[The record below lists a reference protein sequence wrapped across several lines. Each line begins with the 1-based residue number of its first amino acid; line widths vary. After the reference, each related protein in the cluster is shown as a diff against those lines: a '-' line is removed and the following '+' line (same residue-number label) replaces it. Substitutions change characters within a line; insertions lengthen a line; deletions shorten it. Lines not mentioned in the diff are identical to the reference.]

1 MLDFRKL
8 STYWS
13 ELLGEAAK
21 GQVLQTEHVALAEET
36 LAQHSSEF
44 EKLCAKCTDPAS
56 RLTWLIGL
64 PLSDPKESFPLPKF
78 DPAYKVVA
86 SDGSGFPLSRH
97 QALAVYL
104 INIGLV
110 ALTYG
115 EQAQASLSSTPELFF
130 KDADLSIGEKA
141 HKRPITSG
149 EIDLKRDLRE
159 LQALQ
164 KFVDREA
171 ADLVLV
177 DGSLVRWQL
186 PGDGSQFEKEYL
198 RDYIANF
205 TALQKAR
212 VPIAAYI
219 SLSGSSEGVN
229 FLRLALCPYEPPN
242 CDRCPDLPCNK
253 IAGVLDRMLFGKQL
267 KPGERTCLFASRS
280 KILQA
285 YGEHQIF
292 FFYLNVG
299 SEIARVEIPRYV
311 AEDEKLLNQVHAL
324 LWDQVSK
331 GHGYPIALQEAH
343 EQAVVGNSE
352 RELFFA
358 TIEREL
364 MKNGQK
370 IKQTAKSLSK
380 RQRIV

>member
-21 GQVLQTEHVALAEET
+21 GQVLQGEHLDSAEAT
-36 LAQHSSEF
+36 LEKHGSEF

-64 PLSDPKESFPLPKF
+64 PLSDPRASFALPKF

-115 EQAQASLSSTPELFF
+115 TESKAALSSTPELFF
-130 KDADLSIGEKA
+130 KDADLRIGEKA
-141 HKRPITSG
+141 HKRPISSG

-164 KFVDREA
+164 EFVKKEA
-171 ADLVLV
+171 ADLLLV
-177 DGSLVRWQL
+177 DGSLIRWQL
-186 PGDGSQFEKEYL
+186 AGDDSQFEKEYL

-205 TALQKAR
+205 TALKKAG

-219 SLSGSSEGVN
+219 SLSGSSEGTN
-229 FLRLALCPYEPPN
+229 FLRLALCPYSPPN
-242 CDRCPDLPCNK
+242 CDRCPDLPCEK
-253 IAGVLDRMLFGKQL
+253 LSGVLDRMLFAKQL
-267 KPGERTCLFASRS
+267 KPGERTGLFASRS

-299 SEIARVEIPRYV
+299 NEIARVEIPRYV
-311 AEDEKLLNQVHAL
+311 AEDEKLLNKVQAL
-324 LWDQVSK
+324 LFDQVQK

-358 TIEREL
+358 TIERAL